1 MNNYTME
8 TFYKLEFLNII
19 IFSIISIYLDQV
31 FPNEFGQKKHPL
43 FFINWIWRKKTYN
56 TKKVNGEDVE
66 MQSLTQHNDIVEEVD
81 ATLKQQENDN
91 RALLIKNLNKVYS
104 TGKKAVIDLN
114 LNMYQNQI
122 FVLLGH
128 NGAGKTTTISM
139 LTGLLYPSSGTATV
153 LNS

>member
-1 MNNYTME
+1 
-8 TFYKLEFLNII
+8 
-19 IFSIISIYLDQV
+19 
-31 FPNEFGQKKHPL
+31 
-43 FFINWIWRKKTYN
+43 
-56 TKKVNGEDVE
+56 
-66 MQSLTQHNDIVEEVD
+66 MQSLTQYNDIVEEVD

-153 LNS
+153 LN